1 MSRKPSDYIN
11 WYEYAKN
18 DLKAANIMLKEK
30 LYNQVCFHSQQ
41 CVEKLLK
48 AVLHK
53 ENIDVP
59 RVHSIVE
66 LVRKSENI
74 LDGINAF
81 RLKAAILDSYY
92 IPTRYPDAIVGSLED
107 GLPDEEDARE
117 ALEIANLI
125 ESILIVAEEN

>member
-1 MSRKPSDYIN
+1 
-11 WYEYAKN
+11 
-18 DLKAANIMLKEK
+18 
-30 LYNQVCFHSQQ
+30 VCFHSQQ